1 MTNAE
6 LYIGLMS
13 GTSADAIDAVLV
25 DFGQPPLKLLAHH
38 SVPLDPD
45 TRAAVHNLAH
55 PGANEIDRMGA
66 LDRQL
71 GRAFADA
78 ALELLSLAGLDP
90 AEVSAIGSHGQTL
103 RHRPPE
109 GTDPANGF
117 TLQVADP
124 NLIAHLTGITTVA
137 DFRRR
142 DMAAGGQGAP
152 LVPALHQTLFHSPKA
167 DRAIVNVGGV
177 ANLTWLPARGA
188 VLGFDTGPGNNLM
201 DAWIQRS
208 LGKPYDEG
216 GQWAAQGQIQGAL
229 LKRLLEHPYF
239 RLPPPKSTGPESFH
253 LGWLNECLD
262 ALPGPVGAEDVQA
275 TLLMLTAQGIAA
287 SIDGLSVEGRHR
299 EVFLCGGGAHNRR
312 LIEALTALMPDCVI
326 TDTGALGLSPDWV
339 EAVAFAWLARQ
350 NLKGLSGNLPS
361 VTGAD
366 SSQVLG
372 AVYPGRPKRSRTE

>member
-1 MTNAE
+1 MADAE

-25 DFGQPPLKLLAHH
+25 DFSQPPLTLLAHH
-38 SVPLDPD
+38 SSPLTPD
-45 TRAAVHNLAH
+45 TRAAIHKLAQ
-55 PGANEIDRMGA
+55 PGDDEIDRMGA
-66 LDRQL
+66 LDQQL
-71 GRAFADA
+71 GRAFAQA
-78 ALELLSLAGLDP
+78 AIELLSQTGIDP
-90 AEVSAIGSHGQTL
+90 TRISAIGSHGQTL
-103 RHRPPE
+103 RHRPPD
-109 GTDPANGF
+109 GTISSNAF

-152 LVPALHQTLFHSPKA
+152 LVPALHQTLFHTTEA

-177 ANLTWLPARGA
+177 ANLTWLPAHGT

-208 LGKPYDEG
+208 LGKAYDEG
-216 GQWAAQGQIQGAL
+216 GQWAAQGQVHGAL
-229 LKRLLEHPYF
+229 LSRLIEHPYF

-253 LGWLNECLD
+253 LGWLDDRLEGM
-262 ALPGPVGAEDVQA
+262 PGPIRAEDVQA

-287 SIDGLSVEGRHR
+287 SIDGLSAKNARR
-299 EVFLCGGGAHNRR
+299 EVYLCGGGAHNRR
-312 LIEALTALMPDCVI
+312 LQEALKALLPDCVV
-326 TDTGALGLSPDWV
+326 TDTSALGLSPDWV
-339 EAVAFAWLARQ
+339 EGVAFAWLARQ
-350 NLKGLSGNLPS
+350 NLRGLSGNLPS

-366 SSQVLG
+366 SPQVLG
-372 AVYPGRPKRSRTE
+372 AVYPGRPSAGVR